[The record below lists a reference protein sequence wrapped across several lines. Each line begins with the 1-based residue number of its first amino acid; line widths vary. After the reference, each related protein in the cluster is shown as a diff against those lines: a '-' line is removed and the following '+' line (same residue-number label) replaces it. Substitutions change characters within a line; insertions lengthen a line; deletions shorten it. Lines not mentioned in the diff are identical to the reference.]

1 MGVNRAAWRACAY
14 MSVVV
19 FAVVCAALLMLAAAV
34 PAFADMGPKPT
45 VIVTVKGLPEGECYG
60 TLLSQTDSTGPESA
74 YESTGYKQLSEGGE
88 EVWQAFDDYAK
99 TDPDGFY
106 FLQLTWDVASTGTLD
121 WTYYPPETFKVAL
134 YFPETGVVVTSD
146 VLQRYAFDSTYEID
160 LTGVDADA
168 LQADALSVSETGTQR
183 NGGADEAKK
192 EANVLPA
199 RETGTVA
206 AALPGAALRL
216 LLTVA
221 IELAVAWVWGYRKKN
236 QLLFV
241 LLVNVATQLA
251 LNVALVA
258 VGYRRG
264 PMAADFALVKM
275 EVVVFAVEAAL
286 FAWWLGGRDQR
297 AQKGADQPA
306 SSGANQP
313 ASSDTG
319 QPSHPR
325 VRAALCAV
333 VANAASLI
341 VGLLI

>member
-1 MGVNRAAWRACAY
+1 MGVRRAAGCVCAY
-14 MSVVV
+14 ISVVV
-19 FAVVCAALLMLAAAV
+19 CAVVCAALLMLTAAV
-34 PAFADMGPKPT
+34 PALADMGPKPT

-74 YESTGYKQLSEGGE
+74 YESSGYKQLSEGGE

-134 YFPETGVVVTSD
+134 YFPETGAVVTSG

-160 LTGVDADA
+160 LTDVDVEA
-168 LQADALSVSETGTQR
+168 LQADALSARETGTQR
-183 NGGADEAKK
+183 NDGTDEAKE
-192 EANVLPA
+192 EADVLPV

-206 AALPGAALRL
+206 TALPGAALRL
-216 LLTVA
+216 ALTVV

-236 QLLFV
+236 QLFFV

-251 LNVALVA
+251 LNAALVA

-275 EVVVFAVEAAL
+275 EVAVFAVEAVL

-297 AQKGADQPA
+297 
-306 SSGANQP
+306 
-313 ASSDTG
+313 T
-319 QPSHPR
+319 HPR
-325 VRAALCAV
+325 SRAALCAV

-341 VGLLI
+341 AGLLI

>member
-1 MGVNRAAWRACAY
+1 MGVRRAAGCVCAY

-19 FAVVCAALLMLAAAV
+19 CAVVCAALLMLTAAV
-34 PAFADMGPKPT
+34 PALADMGPKPT

-74 YESTGYKQLSEGGE
+74 YESSGYKQLSEGGE

-134 YFPETGVVVTSD
+134 YFPETGAVVTSG

-160 LTGVDADA
+160 LTDVDVEA
-168 LQADALSVSETGTQR
+168 LQADALS
-183 NGGADEAKK
+183 
-192 EANVLPA
+192 A

-206 AALPGAALRL
+206 TALPGAALRL
-216 LLTVA
+216 ALTVV

-236 QLLFV
+236 QLFFV

-251 LNVALVA
+251 LNAALVA

-275 EVVVFAVEAAL
+275 EVAVFAVEAVL

-297 AQKGADQPA
+297 
-306 SSGANQP
+306 
-313 ASSDTG
+313 T
-319 QPSHPR
+319 HPR
-325 VRAALCAV
+325 SRAALCAV

-341 VGLLI
+341 AGLLI